1 MYDVSVQNFNV
12 KRMFDNIRLIN
23 RGTTVPGETDP
34 DFFNRDP
41 YPNLGVGVYE
51 LSAYT
56 QGSNPESQTE
66 LPYVFLPFI
75 DFECLSNKTGMSL
88 GPSNFTVEFLNANF
102 GVNNMA
108 NGYAVEECIRDD
120 VTCG

>member
-12 KRMFDNIRLIN
+12 KRMFDNIRLNN
-23 RGTTVPGETDP
+23 RGTAEPGRTAP
-34 DFFNRDP
+34 GFTNTDP

-56 QGSNPESQTE
+56 QGSNPDSQTE

-75 DFECLSNKTGMSL
+75 DFACLSDKTGMSL
-88 GPSNFTVEFLNANF
+88 GPSNLTVEFLNANF
-102 GVNNMA
+102 GVDNTT
-108 NGYAVEECIRDD
+108 NGYAVEECIRPD

>member
-12 KRMFDNIRLIN
+12 KKMFDDIRLTN
-23 RGTTVPGETDP
+23 RGTKNSSIFVPGFTT
-34 DFFNRDP
+34 DP

-56 QGSNPESQTE
+56 QGINPDSQTE

-75 DFECLSNKTGMSL
+75 DFDCLSRETNMTL
-88 GPSNFTVEFLNANF
+88 GPSNLTVEFLNENF
-102 GVNNMA
+102 GVNSDHR
-108 NGYAVEECIRDD
+108 YAPERCINDSI
-120 VTCG
+120 TCG